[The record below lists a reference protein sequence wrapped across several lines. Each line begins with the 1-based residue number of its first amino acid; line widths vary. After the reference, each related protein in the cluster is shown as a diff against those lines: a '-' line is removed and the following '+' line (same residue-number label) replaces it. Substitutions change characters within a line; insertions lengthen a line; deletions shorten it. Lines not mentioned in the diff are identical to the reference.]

1 MLSNW
6 ISKPH
11 KLKDFGFE
19 AVRNSDSGI
28 EFLAVK
34 STSTRSG
41 IRRRLL
47 LLESELSSAGFRPQI
62 RRSANGSRATLDS
75 RIHPSGFRCVEGS
88 LRIPEGPSRPLDFR
102 LFRIGI
108 RSEQHWIPTQAK
120 EIARPRGNE
129 NSAIWILDF
138 GPAPDSNETHFGF
151 RRSVVGF
158 CSTALAARSPPD
170 SKFWILDFGGP
181 PDFRWP
187 CSGFW

>member
-1 MLSNW
+1 MKPSEIPILELS
-6 ISKPH
+6 
-11 KLKDFGFE
+11 
-19 AVRNSDSGI
+19 
-28 EFLAVK
+28 FLCLK

-62 RRSANGSRATLDS
+62 RRSANGSRVVLDS
-75 RIHPSGFRCVEGS
+75 RIHPSGFRCGEGP
-88 LRIPEGPSRPLDFR
+88 LRIPEGPTPSRPPDFR

-108 RSEQHWIPTQAK
+108 RSEPPWIPTQAK

-138 GPAPDSNETHFGF
+138 GSALDSNETHFGF
-151 RRSVVGF
+151 RRCDCGF

-170 SKFWILDFGGP
+170 SNFWILDFGHA